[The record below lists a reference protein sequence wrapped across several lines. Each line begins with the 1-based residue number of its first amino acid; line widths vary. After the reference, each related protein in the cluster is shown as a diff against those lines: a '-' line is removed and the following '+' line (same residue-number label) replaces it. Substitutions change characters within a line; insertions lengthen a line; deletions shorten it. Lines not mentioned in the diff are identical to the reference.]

1 MAIVRFSSHLH
12 RHLELPAEIQAGGA
26 SVRATL
32 DEVFANSP
40 KLAGYVLDDQ
50 RSLRQHVVVFVD
62 GQMIRDRKHL
72 TDAVKPDSEVYVMQ
86 ALSGG

>member
-12 RHLELPAEIQAGGA
+12 RHLELPGEVRAGGTN
-26 SVRATL
+26 VRSTL
-32 DEVFANSP
+32 DEVFAGSP

-72 TDAVKPDSEVYVMQ
+72 TDSVAADSEVYVMQ

>member
-12 RHLELPAEIQAGGA
+12 RHLELPREVQAGGT
-26 SVRATL
+26 SVRSTL
-32 DEVFANSP
+32 DDVFAREP

-72 TDAVKPDSEVYVMQ
+72 TDAVAAESEVYVMQ

>member
-12 RHLELPAEIQAGGA
+12 RHLELPGEVQAGGA
-26 SVRATL
+26 NVRSTL
-32 DEVFANSP
+32 DEVFATAP

-62 GQMIRDRKHL
+62 GQMIRDRKLL
-72 TDAVKPDSEVYVMQ
+72 TDAVGPASEVYVMQ

>member
-1 MAIVRFSSHLH
+1 MATVRFSSHLH
-12 RHLELPAEIQAGGA
+12 RHLELPDETQAGGS

-32 DEVFANSP
+32 DEVFESAP

-50 RSLRQHVVVFVD
+50 GALRQHVVVFVD

-72 TDAVKPDSEVYVMQ
+72 SDAVAPDSQVYVMQ